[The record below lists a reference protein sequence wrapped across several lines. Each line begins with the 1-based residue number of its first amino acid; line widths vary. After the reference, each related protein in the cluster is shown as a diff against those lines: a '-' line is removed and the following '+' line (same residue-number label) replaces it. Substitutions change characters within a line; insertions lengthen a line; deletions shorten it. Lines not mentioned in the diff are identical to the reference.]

1 MLTSINKK
9 KLLLIFLGLIFIVTI
24 DIIRPRFDP
33 IPQKYCQPAGGDI
46 YCIPV
51 EYFSLPPIDPTGF
64 GITINYPAMTPGG
77 DKVPRMLITVQD
89 THKYGRSDDV
99 IELLRTQN
107 PITDTVRY
115 GLREAPSRLKP
126 GIRDIFYEPNTD
138 PFGSQPSAIS
148 CEIEDSTLPPP
159 QNIMCTHRFVS
170 GSVAINIT
178 YLKNSLANWA
188 TIKADVLT
196 FIESFKQ

>member
-33 IPQKYCQPAGGDI
+33 IPQKYCQPAGGDT

-64 GITINYPAMTPGG
+64 GITINYPAMTPG
-77 DKVPRMLITVQD
+77 DKAPRMLITVGD
-89 THKYGRSDDV
+89 ADSYGRNDDV
-99 IELLRTQN
+99 VELLRAQN
-107 PITDTVRY
+107 PVTDTVRY

-148 CEIEDSTLPPP
+148 CGIEDSTLPPS
-159 QNIMCTHRFVS
+159 QNIICTHHFINR
-170 GSVAINIT
+170 GIAITIAYRKEN
-178 YLKNSLANWA
+178 LANWA